1 VLKKLNK
8 TYLKPAIII
17 TLLIVA
23 IATTATSVALLSTS
37 QALPSSGK
45 INTSANTGVYSD
57 NACQNT
63 LTTIN
68 WGNLTAGAHV
78 HSTIYIKNTDSS
90 HSIALNM
97 TASNWN
103 PSTANGNLTL
113 SWNQENTHINPGQ
126 SVEATLTLAVSPYIV
141 EITNFSVQISINGTS
156 TT

>member
-1 VLKKLNK
+1 MLKKLNK

-17 TLLIVA
+17 ILLTVA

-37 QALPSSGK
+37 QSLPSSGK

-57 NACQNT
+57 SASQDT

-78 HSTIYIKNTDSS
+78 HRTIYVKNIDNSQ
-90 HSIALNM
+90 SIDLHM
-97 TASNWN
+97 TTSNWN
-103 PSTANGNLTL
+103 PSTANGNMTL
-113 SWNQENTHINPGQ
+113 SWNQENTNTKPGQ
-126 SVEATLTLAVSPYIV
+126 IVEATLTLAVSPNIV
-141 EITNFSVQISINGTS
+141 EITNFSVQISINGTP

>member
-1 VLKKLNK
+1 VLNK
-8 TYLKPAIII
+8 TYLKPVIII

-23 IATTATSVALLSTS
+23 IATTATSVALLSTN

-45 INTSANTGVYSD
+45 IDTSANTCVYSD
-57 NACQNT
+57 SACQDT

-78 HSTIYIKNTDSS
+78 HRTIYVKNIDSS
-90 HSIALNM
+90 QSIDLHM

-103 PSTANGNLTL
+103 PSTANGNMTL
-113 SWNQENTHINPGQ
+113 SWNQENTNINPGQ
-126 SVEATLTLAVSPYIV
+126 IVEAALTLAVSPNIV
-141 EITNFSVQISINGTS
+141 EITNFSVQISINGTP